1 MRATLPAP
9 EAFGL
14 PFLSW
19 RSAQARAIL
28 TAFDS
33 RRRIVGLQLPTG
45 VGKSAVAI
53 ALAQLL
59 DVPTVILTAT
69 KALQDQYADTV
80 GDLATDI
87 RGMGNYACPE
97 AGESFNHLFL
107 GRQHVGCDEGPCRVG
122 KTCPLKVRGCPFF
135 DAVRAAAAS
144 PIVVTS
150 YANWIATLRH
160 RRGVLGPRLL
170 VILDEAHDAPT
181 QLADHLHVKLANW
194 DLPLPAQSEVRS
206 HDEWREWAAGQATA
220 LEQEIK
226 RVRVHKKK
234 LQLKHLK
241 DSLDTIA
248 LMSDDWVVWRQ
259 RSKVEF
265 APTVVRPFSRRYL
278 WPDAKTVVLLSAIVT
293 PRTARMLGVKRRA
306 SSWYRAPS
314 PFPVSRRPIY
324 CFKDTPGIRID
335 HRVTDE
341 MIDWWVHR
349 MDEWIEARL
358 DRKGIIHTVSYARQK
373 LILERSQFR
382 RYMLAPMRAN
392 QVASAV
398 QEFKHAPVPR
408 ILVSPSVMT
417 GFDFPYQTCEYQIV
431 GKVPFPDTRSE
442 ITKARVANDRL
453 YGPYTTMQLLVQAV
467 GRGMR
472 AEDDACETLILDDHI
487 HWFLGKHGRL
497 APSWFTAAVQ
507 RVSRMPD
514 PPAPLALAS
523 GA

>member
-14 PFLSW
+14 PFPSW
-19 RSAQARAIL
+19 RTAQARAIL

-33 RRRIVGLQLPTG
+33 RRPVVGLQLPTG
-45 VGKSAVAI
+45 VGKSAVARVI
-53 ALAQLL
+53 AALF

-69 KALQDQYADTV
+69 LALQDQYASTPGMQV
-80 GDLATDI
+80 CDI
-87 RGMGNYACPE
+87 RGMGHYPCPE
-97 AGESFNHLFL
+97 AGESFAHLFL

-122 KTCPLKVRGCPFF
+122 KTCPLKVQGCPFY
-135 DAVRAAAAS
+135 DAIRAAAAA
-144 PIVVTS
+144 PVVVTS

-160 RRGVLGPRLL
+160 RRGILGPRPL

-306 SSWYRAPS
+306 TSWYRAPS

-349 MDEWIEARL
+349 MDEWIESRL

-382 RYMLAPMRAN
+382 RYMVAPIRAN

-398 QEFKHAPVPR
+398 QEFTCASTPR
-408 ILVSPSVMT
+408 LLVSPSVMT

-442 ITKARVANDRL
+442 ITKARVAQDRL
-453 YGPYTTMQLLVQAV
+453 YGPHTTMQLLVQAV

-472 AEDDACETLILDDHI
+472 AADDACETLILDDHI

-497 APSWFTAAVQ
+497 APSWFTDAVQ

-514 PPAPLALAS
+514 PPAPLFLAS